1 MTLWKGSE
9 VGGGYEYEPY
19 ENKLML
25 EWSIYLKF

>member
-1 MTLWKGSE
+1 MTLWKASE

-25 EWSIYLKF
+25 EWSIY